1 MGLNEKE
8 KGILLLAARESILS
22 LYDQIP
28 MPKIDYSLYP
38 NLASPKGAFV
48 TLIKNNELRGC
59 IGFIQTDKTLFDT
72 VCEAAKLSA
81 VNDPRFPPVTYDEV
95 SKLLIEI
102 SVLSEPKPITNYNQ
116 IILGEHGLIVEEDG
130 RRGLLLPQ
138 VATENNFTLEE
149 FLTAICRKAGLYPYL
164 WREKILNLFVF
175 TADVFKEEEH
185 KNLEAKK

>member
-1 MGLNEKE
+1 MELSEKE

-22 LYDQIP
+22 LFDQIP
-28 MPKIDYSLYP
+28 IPQIDYSLYP
-38 NLASPKGAFV
+38 NLASNKGAFV
-48 TLIKNNELRGC
+48 TLTKNNELRGC

-81 VNDPRFPPVTYDEV
+81 INDPRFPPVNYDEI

-102 SVLSEPKPITNYNQ
+102 SVLSEPQPITNYNQ
-116 IILGEHGLIVEEDG
+116 IILGKHGLIVEEEG

-149 FLTAICRKAGLYPYL
+149 FLIAICRKAGLHPYL
-164 WREKILNLFVF
+164 WQEKFINLFVF
-175 TADVFKEEEH
+175 SADVFREEEH
-185 KNLEAKK
+185 KNLETKK